1 MPTCHGEPTFALG
14 FLLRLGDGFGP
25 ATLRHSNAMMCSSK
39 RSLRSARCARMS
51 VYDLEVGAAETG
63 TIVLTL
69 QGCLDGEAGRTLMQ
83 ATEGA
88 AANRASRI
96 EIVLDG
102 LESFTEE
109 GAAALGACAR
119 MHKTV
124 PGGVALRAGGGVG
137 RQALLAACSQGEST
151 TEE

>member
-1 MPTCHGEPTFALG
+1 
-14 FLLRLGDGFGP
+14 
-25 ATLRHSNAMMCSSK
+25 
-39 RSLRSARCARMS
+39 MS
-51 VYDLEVGAAETG
+51 VYDLEVGAADTG

-69 QGCLDGEAGRTLMQ
+69 QGCLDQEAGRTLMQ
-83 ATEGA
+83 AAEGA
-88 AANRASRI
+88 AANRVARI

-109 GAAALGACAR
+109 GAAALCACAR
-119 MHKTV
+119 LHGTV

-137 RQALLAACSQGEST
+137 RQALLAACSPEEAH

>member
-1 MPTCHGEPTFALG
+1 
-14 FLLRLGDGFGP
+14 
-25 ATLRHSNAMMCSSK
+25 
-39 RSLRSARCARMS
+39 MS
-51 VYDLEVGAAETG
+51 VYDLEVGAAGTG

-69 QGCLDGEAGRTLMQ
+69 QGCLDEEAGRTLMQ
-83 ATEGA
+83 AAEGA
-88 AANRASRI
+88 AANRAARI

-109 GAAALGACAR
+109 GAAALCACAR
-119 MHKTV
+119 LHGTV

-137 RQALLAACSQGEST
+137 RQALLAACSPEEAH